1 MTIFG
6 KCCCDCDCGGTVEKI
21 IYTPTGIT
29 GPTGPQGIQGATGP
43 TGPQGIQ
50 GATGPT
56 GPQGIQGATGPTG
69 PQGIQ
74 GMTGPTGPQGIQGA
88 TGPTGP
94 QGIQGATG
102 ADGAAAT
109 VAIGTVT
116 TAQPGAQAEVTN
128 SGTPSAAVF
137 DFVIPQGATGPQGVQ
152 GMTGPTGPTGS
163 TDTQAV
169 SAYSL
174 PAAQVSDGGAVQF
187 DVTATQSGT
196 DVTHTAGSGD
206 VTITQPGTYFVQYGA
221 TVAPTGAASYP
232 VTDIVT
238 LSVNGQTQSAGA
250 GMVQFD
256 AATPARQI
264 SAAAVLNVTD
274 VPATVQVISSGGN
287 FLYSNATINVFK
299 V

>member
-1 MTIFG
+1 M
-6 KCCCDCDCGGTVEKI
+6 
-21 IYTPTGIT
+21 
-29 GPTGPQGIQGATGP
+29 
-43 TGPQGIQ
+43 
-50 GATGPT
+50 
-56 GPQGIQGATGPTG
+56 
-69 PQGIQ
+69 
-74 GMTGPTGPQGIQGA
+74 
-88 TGPTGP
+88 
-94 QGIQGATG
+94 
-102 ADGAAAT
+102 
-109 VAIGTVT
+109 
-116 TAQPGAQAEVTN
+116 
-128 SGTPSAAVF
+128 
-137 DFVIPQGATGPQGVQ
+137 
-152 GMTGPTGPTGS
+152 
-163 TDTQAV
+163 
-169 SAYSL
+169 
-174 PAAQVSDGGAVQF
+174 SDGGAVQF
-187 DVTATQSGT
+187 DVTAAQSGT

>member
-21 IYTPTGIT
+21 IYTPTGI
-29 GPTGPQGIQGATGP
+29 TGP

-137 DFVIPQGATGPQGVQ
+137 DFVIPQGATGPQGIQ

>member
-6 KCCCDCDCGGTVEKI
+6 KCCCGCDCGGTVEKI

-50 GATGPT
+50 GITGPT
-56 GPQGIQGATGPTG
+56 GPQGIQG
-69 PQGIQ
+69 I
-74 GMTGPTGPQGIQGA
+74 

-137 DFVIPQGATGPQGVQ
+137 DFVIPQGATGPQGIQ
-152 GMTGPTGPTGS
+152 GITGPTGPQGIQGITGPTGPQGIQGATGPTGS

>member
-6 KCCCDCDCGGTVEKI
+6 KCCCGCDCGGTVEKI
-21 IYTPTGIT
+21 VYTPTGI
-29 GPTGPQGIQGATGP
+29 TGP

-102 ADGAAAT
+102 ADGTAAT

-137 DFVIPQGATGPQGVQ
+137 DFVIPQGATGPQGIQ
-152 GMTGPTGPTGS
+152 GITGPTGPQGIQGATGPTGS

>member
-6 KCCCDCDCGGTVEKI
+6 KCCCGCDCGGTVEKI

-50 GATGPT
+50 GA
-56 GPQGIQGATGPTG
+56 A
-69 PQGIQ
+69 
-74 GMTGPTGPQGIQGA
+74 
-88 TGPTGP
+88 
-94 QGIQGATG
+94 G

-116 TAQPGAQAEVTN
+116 TARPGAQAEVTN

-137 DFVIPQGATGPQGVQ
+137 DFVIPQGATGPQGIQ
-152 GMTGPTGPTGS
+152 GITGPTGPQGIQGITGPTGPQGIQGATGPTGPQGIQGATGPTGS
-163 TDTQAV
+163 ADTQAV

-187 DVTATQSGT
+187 DVTAAQSGT

-232 VTDIVT
+232 VTGIVT

>member
-6 KCCCDCDCGGTVEKI
+6 KCCCGCDCGGTVEKI

-29 GPTGPQGIQGATGP
+29 GPTGPQGIQGITGP

-50 GATGPT
+50 GITGPT
-56 GPQGIQGATGPTG
+56 GPQGIR
-69 PQGIQ
+69 
-74 GMTGPTGPQGIQGA
+74 
-88 TGPTGP
+88 
-94 QGIQGATG
+94 GATG

-137 DFVIPQGATGPQGVQ
+137 DFVIPQGATGPQGIR
-152 GMTGPTGPTGS
+152 GATGPQGIQGATGPTGS

-232 VTDIVT
+232 VTGIVT

-274 VPATVQVISSGGN
+274 VPATVQVILNGGN

>member
-6 KCCCDCDCGGTVEKI
+6 KCCCGCDCGGTVEKI

-50 GATGPT
+50 GITGPT
-56 GPQGIQGATGPTG
+56 GPQGIQGITGPTG
-69 PQGIQ
+69 PQGIR
-74 GMTGPTGPQGIQGA
+74 
-88 TGPTGP
+88 
-94 QGIQGATG
+94 GATG
-102 ADGAAAT
+102 ADGTAAT

-137 DFVIPQGATGPQGVQ
+137 DFVIPQGATGPQGIQ
-152 GMTGPTGPTGS
+152 GITGPTGPQGIQGATGPTGS

-250 GMVQFD
+250 GMEQFD

>member
-6 KCCCDCDCGGTVEKI
+6 KCCCCDCGGTVEKI
-21 IYTPTGIT
+21 IYTPTGITGPTGPQGIQGITGPTGPQGIQGIT

-56 GPQGIQGATGPTG
+56 G
-69 PQGIQ
+69 
-74 GMTGPTGPQGIQGA
+74 
-88 TGPTGP
+88 
-94 QGIQGATG
+94 
-102 ADGAAAT
+102 
-109 VAIGTVT
+109 
-116 TAQPGAQAEVTN
+116 
-128 SGTPSAAVF
+128 SA
-137 DFVIPQGATGPQGVQ
+137 
-152 GMTGPTGPTGS
+152 
-163 TDTQAV
+163 DTQAV

-187 DVTATQSGT
+187 DMTATQSGT

-232 VTDIVT
+232 VTGIVT

>member
-29 GPTGPQGIQGATGP
+29 GPTGPQGIQG
-43 TGPQGIQ
+43 
-50 GATGPT
+50 
-56 GPQGIQGATGPTG
+56 
-69 PQGIQ
+69 
-74 GMTGPTGPQGIQGA
+74 MTGPTGPQGIQGA

-94 QGIQGATG
+94 QGIRGATG

-109 VAIGTVT
+109 VAIGTMT

-137 DFVIPQGATGPQGVQ
+137 DFVIPQGATGPQGIQ

-232 VTDIVT
+232 VTGIVT

-256 AATPARQI
+256 AATLARQI

>member
-1 MTIFG
+1 MTNS
-6 KCCCDCDCGGTVEKI
+6 GTPSAAVFDFVI
-21 IYTPTGIT
+21 PQGATGPQGIQGIT
-29 GPTGPQGIQGATGP
+29 GPTGPQGIQGITGP
-43 TGPQGIQ
+43 TGPQGSR
-50 GATGPT
+50 
-56 GPQGIQGATGPTG
+56 
-69 PQGIQ
+69 
-74 GMTGPTGPQGIQGA
+74 
-88 TGPTGP
+88 
-94 QGIQGATG
+94 GATG

-109 VAIGTVT
+109 VAIGTVV
-116 TAQPGAQAEVTN
+116 TARPGAQAEVTN

-137 DFVIPQGATGPQGVQ
+137 DFVIPQGATGPQGIQ
-152 GMTGPTGPTGS
+152 GATGPTGS
-163 TDTQAV
+163 ADTQAV

-187 DVTATQSGT
+187 DMTATQSGT

-232 VTDIVT
+232 VTGIVT

-256 AATPARQI
+256 AATPARPI

>member
-6 KCCCDCDCGGTVEKI
+6 KCCCGCDCGGTVEKI

-50 GATGPT
+50 GITGPT
-56 GPQGIQGATGPTG
+56 GPQGIQG
-69 PQGIQ
+69 I
-74 GMTGPTGPQGIQGA
+74 

-137 DFVIPQGATGPQGVQ
+137 DFVIPQGATGPQGIQ

>member
-1 MTIFG
+1 MTTAQPG
-6 KCCCDCDCGGTVEKI
+6 AQAEVTNSGTPYAAVFDFVI
-21 IYTPTGIT
+21 PQGATGPQGIQGIT
-29 GPTGPQGIQGATGP
+29 GPTGPQGIQGITGP

-50 GATGPT
+50 G
-56 GPQGIQGATGPTG
+56 I
-69 PQGIQ
+69 
-74 GMTGPTGPQGIQGA
+74 

-137 DFVIPQGATGPQGVQ
+137 DFVIPQGATGPQGIQ
-152 GMTGPTGPTGS
+152 GITGPTGPQGIQGATGPTGPQGIQGATGPTGS

-232 VTDIVT
+232 VTGIVT

-256 AATPARQI
+256 AATPAKQI